1 MSNLLKELQKLKPKL
16 PEAEFPVPEWK
27 RSVTLRGFSL
37 REGRALRK
45 KEGSESDDE
54 RMMLRTLAHAI
65 VDGDDRPLA
74 NEDGMELLDTLSAKT
89 LQEMGQ
95 AFMKLSG
102 AAGEDAEKNLEP
114 RAGASGSSTDL
125 PSRSAEPLL
134 N

>member
-1 MSNLLKELQKLKPKL
+1 MSNLLKELQKLKPNF
-16 PEAEFPVPEWK
+16 PEAEFPVPEWG
-27 RSVTLRGFSL
+27 RAVTLRGFSL

-45 KEGSESDDE
+45 TDGGGDDE

-65 VDGDDRPLA
+65 VDGDERPLA
-74 NEDGMELLDTLSAKT
+74 NEEGMELLDTLSAKT

-102 AAGEDAEKNLEP
+102 AAGEDVEGNSAARAED
-114 RAGASGSSTDL
+114 AGSSSDS
-125 PSRSAEPLL
+125 PSRSDARSL